1 MRTPPYALALL
12 ALLAIACAAPRAEVA
27 APPAASA
34 PQVAPARPVGPA
46 PPPAGE
52 ENGSTRNS
60 RVALP
65 DASKEPELLWIGGR
79 LTPERLEE
87 LARIAPKLRVVTEPT
102 PEQLLA
108 LAPQARA
115 IDARYATDEFLARAP
130 KLVWIQAMSAGV
142 ERLVSR
148 PSIAGNDRIVLTNQR
163 GASGP
168 AIADHAFAMLLALT
182 RNLRNEFEAQ
192 AAAHWSREDAATR
205 PIALAGRTMLV
216 VGLGGIG
223 GEVAQRAHGFGMKVV
238 ATRRSDAPGPDWL
251 DHVGRPEELLTLLP
265 QADVVAI
272 CVPLTKETE
281 HLFDEKA
288 FAAMKPG
295 SYLVNVARGKIVAT
309 AALVKSL
316 ESGRLAGACLDVT
329 DPEPLPKESPLW
341 AMKNVVIT
349 PHVASDAEITDAR
362 AWDLLQ
368 ENLRRFAAGEG
379 LLNVVD
385 KSAGY

>member
-1 MRTPPYALALL
+1 MRTRQQTLLFVVILA
-12 ALLAIACAAPRAEVA
+12 AACASSRTATPDP
-27 APPAASA
+27 PPAA
-34 PQVAPARPVGPA
+34 Q
-46 PPPAGE
+46 E
-52 ENGSTRNS
+52 ELGSTRNS

-65 DASKEPELLWIGGR
+65 DAAKEPELLWIGGR
-79 LTPERLEE
+79 LTRERQDE
-87 LARIAPKLRVVTEPT
+87 LAQIAPKLRVVSEPT

-115 IDARYATDEFLARAP
+115 IDARYATDEFLAHAP

-142 ERLVSR
+142 ERLVAR

-182 RNLRNEFEAQ
+182 RNLRDEFAAQ
-192 AAAHWSREDAATR
+192 AAARWGRAEPATR

-223 GEVAQRAHGFGMKVV
+223 SEVAQRAHGFGMKVI
-238 ATRRSDAPGPDWL
+238 ATRRSDAPSPDWIEE
-251 DHVGRPEELLTLLP
+251 VGRPDQLLSMVP
-265 QADVVAI
+265 RADVVAI

-281 HLFDEKA
+281 HLFDERA
-288 FAAMKPG
+288 FAAIKPG
-295 SYLVNVARGKIVAT
+295 SYLINVARGRIVDT
-309 AALVKSL
+309 AALVRAL
-316 ESGRLAGACLDVT
+316 EAGRLAGACLDVT

-341 AMKNVVIT
+341 AMRNVVIT
-349 PHVASDAEITDAR
+349 PHVASDAEVTDAR
-362 AWDLLQ
+362 AWALLK
-368 ENLRRFAAGEG
+368 ENLRRFAAGEP

-385 KSAGY
+385 VKAGY

>member
-1 MRTPPYALALL
+1 MRTPPRALALL
-12 ALLAIACAAPRAEVA
+12 VLLAAAWALPLTAAPTRQAAPAPPAAPAA
-27 APPAASA
+27 APPAA
-34 PQVAPARPVGPA
+34 R
-46 PPPAGE
+46 E
-52 ENGSTRNS
+52 ELGSTRNS
-60 RVALP
+60 RVALA
-65 DASKEPELLWIGGR
+65 DAAKEAEILYVGGR
-79 LTPERLEE
+79 FTREQQDE
-87 LARIAPKLRVVTEPT
+87 LARIAPRLRIVLNPT

-182 RNLRNEFEAQ
+182 RNLRGEFEAQ
-192 AAAHWSREDAATR
+192 AAARWSRDEPATR
-205 PIALAGRTMLV
+205 PIALADKTMLV

-223 GEVAQRAHGFGMKVV
+223 SEVAQRAHGFGMHVI
-238 ATRRSDAPGPDWL
+238 ATRRSDTPSPDWVEQ
-251 DHVGRPEELLTLLP
+251 VGRPDELLTLLP
-265 QADVVAI
+265 RADVVVI

-281 HLFDEKA
+281 HLFDERA
-288 FAAMKPG
+288 FAAMRPG
-295 SYLVNVARGKIVAT
+295 SYLVNVARGRIVDT
-309 AALVKSL
+309 AALVHAL
-316 ESGRLAGACLDVT
+316 ESGRLVGACLDVT

-341 AMKNVVIT
+341 AMRNVVIT
-349 PHVASDAEITDAR
+349 PHVASDAEISEQRSWA
-362 AWDLLQ
+362 LLK
-368 ENLRRFAAGEG
+368 ENLRRFAAGEP

-385 KSAGY
+385 VKAGY